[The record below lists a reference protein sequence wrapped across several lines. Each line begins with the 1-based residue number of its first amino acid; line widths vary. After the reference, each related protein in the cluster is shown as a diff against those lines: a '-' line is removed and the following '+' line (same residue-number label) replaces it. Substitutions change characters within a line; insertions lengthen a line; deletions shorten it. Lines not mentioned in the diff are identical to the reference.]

1 MMDLRVQG
9 VKEWAAPECGAG
21 VHILLGVGKKNL
33 GMGNGIAELLVARNA
48 LLARRKRPAHA

>member
-21 VHILLGVGKKNL
+21 VHILLEW
-33 GMGNGIAELLVARNA
+33 I
-48 LLARRKRPAHA
+48 RRISVRVMA